1 MMHKTKQKVLAE
13 FNSLCFFFLR
23 VAAKR
28 PNIQTLPGKNGE
40 QNPQL
45 QRRPISIH
53 FFYLKIIQNLLRYV
67 QIIGSVDVI
76 WLPILLA
83 YAPIYCVIV
92 KLLGKIVGE
101 NWYKGPYSVTHFRFA
116 IEWQKKSR
124 RFPLPG
130 FFTNTNGWA
139 SQWSSL
145 KLSSVWNML
154 NLWVL
159 TFIGIGTHTKKTFP
173 WPDLSMYLK
182 ACHFQRSK
190 W

>member
-1 MMHKTKQKVLAE
+1 MFL
-13 FNSLCFFFLR
+13 FLLR

-28 PNIQTLPGKNGE
+28 PNIRTLPGKNGE

-45 QRRPISIH
+45 QRTPISIH
-53 FFYLKIIQNLLRYV
+53 FFYFKIIHNLLQYV
-67 QIIGSVDVI
+67 QTIGSVDVI

-92 KLLGKIVGE
+92 KVLGKIVGE
-101 NWYKGPYSVTHFRFA
+101 NWYKSPYPVTHFRFA
-116 IEWQKKSR
+116 TEWQKKSR
-124 RFPLPG
+124 HFPLRG
-130 FFTNTNGWA
+130 FFTNTDGWA

-145 KLSSVWNML
+145 KLSLVWNML